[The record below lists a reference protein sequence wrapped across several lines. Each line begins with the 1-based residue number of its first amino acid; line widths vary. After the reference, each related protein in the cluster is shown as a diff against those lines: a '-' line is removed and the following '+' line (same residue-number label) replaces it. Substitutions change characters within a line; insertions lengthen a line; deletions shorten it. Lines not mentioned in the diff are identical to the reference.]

1 MFVLSFFCHV
11 DIHLVAYEEFM
22 TAIAYADGRCVH
34 LVAVSDVE
42 PMETASYEC
51 CDGIGGTVSHAQV
64 HASVLMLVLQT
75 CRDVS
80 TIAHPVGAH

>member
-42 PMETASYEC
+42 PMETASYDVKTSLKVPAKVQDENGQKFYSFM
-51 CDGIGGTVSHAQV
+51 DGANHLAG
-64 HASVLMLVLQT
+64 L
-75 CRDVS
+75 
-80 TIAHPVGAH
+80 